1 MELTISHSMETDR
14 WLRERHYLK
23 STPAGAVIRMEFR
36 EAGELIGAMMWGRNP
51 SPKQDQRNIL
61 CLTRMFFVDE
71 APNKK
76 CSYDGMTFDSKRER
90 DRYCELRLL
99 QMAGKISDLRC
110 QVRFELV
117 PEHREPDTLGPRG
130 GRRRG
135 RIIEK
140 AVVYVADFV
149 YQEDGK
155 TVVEDAKGHRT
166 EEYIIK
172 RKLMLYLRSI
182 RIREV

>member
-1 MELTISHSMETDR
+1 MR
-14 WLRERHYLK
+14 AKYC
-23 STPAGAVIRMEFR
+23 
-36 EAGELIGAMMWGRNP
+36 N
-51 SPKQDQRNIL
+51 Q
-61 CLTRMFFVDE
+61 
-71 APNKK
+71 K

-90 DRYCELRLL
+90 DRYCELKLLL
-99 QMAGKISDLRC
+99 QAGQISELQC
-110 QVRFELV
+110 QVPFVLV
-117 PEHREPDTLGPRG
+117 PEAREPDTLGPRG

-166 EEYIIK
+166 KEYIIK
-172 RKLMLYLRSI
+172 RKLMLHMHGI
-182 RIREV
+182 RIKEV